1 MKEVY
6 QQADMFPSHRL
17 STITSADQILVLHAG
32 KVVEAGNHHE
42 LLEKKGRYASMWK
55 KQSKADKALEQAAQ
69 AVAKAKAL
77 QEAVTTRPG
86 SSGNEGSPSEDVSE
100 NEGDNRSS
108 ATLVGIASKS
118 TTRGTKHYGDD
129 SSSSGDSNF
138 GDVSTHGKNDGDDK
152 SADGRIGEEAL
163 AAAED
168 IDARDEAQAEQ
179 ERPREGEPAD
189 KPKIS

>member
-1 MKEVY
+1 M
-6 QQADMFPSHRL
+6 

-32 KVVEAGNHHE
+32 KVAESGTHQE
-42 LLEKKGRYASMWK
+42 LIDQKGRYASMWK
-55 KQSKADKALEQAAQ
+55 KQSKANKAAEEAAH

-77 QEAVTTRPG
+77 QDAVTTRPG

-108 ATLVGIASKS
+108 ATLVGIASKAL
-118 TTRGTKHYGDD
+118 TRGSNKYTDD

-138 GDVSTHGKNDGDDK
+138 GDVSTHGKHDGDDK
-152 SADGRIGEEAL
+152 TTDGRLGDETL
-163 AAAED
+163 
-168 IDARDEAQAEQ
+168 IDLDTRDEARQEEL

-189 KPKIS
+189 KPKDS